1 MKVASLWQPWPTLVL
16 LGSKHL
22 ETRGWAT
29 KHRGLLGLHATA
41 SIPASLFGPWDGPAR
56 TGQHKRRFTVG
67 DYEVEQDNPRGAE
80 PAYMLRGP
88 SMSWPYRLP
97 LGAIVGTCNLV
108 DVVPIGGEHSFRSAG
123 WEGEE
128 QPYQDQTVC
137 VVTDGSFDRPA
148 LCLDRPNENPRILD
162 VSDQL
167 PYGDFTPGRYA
178 WILTDVKRLPQPI
191 PAKATRQ
198 GLWDWD
204 EAA

>member
-16 LGSKHL
+16 LGAKHL

-29 KHRGLLGLHATA
+29 KHRGRIGLHATA

-56 TGQHKRRFTVG
+56 TGQHKRRFKVG
-67 DYEVEQDNPRGAE
+67 DYEVEQYNPRGSD
-80 PAYMLRGP
+80 PAYLLRGQ

-108 DVVPIGGEHSFRSAG
+108 DVWPIAHSYSQNPKTGEFDVLESITAECPTDHDKVLYL
-123 WEGEE
+123 WGESDRRME
-128 QPYQDQTVC
+128 WW
-137 VVTDGSFDRPA
+137 TD
-148 LCLDRPNENPRILD
+148 
-162 VSDQL
+162 VQDQL
-167 PYGDFTPGRYA
+167 PYGDYSPGRYV
-178 WILTDVKRLPQPI
+178 WILKDVERLPQPI